1 MSARRGEPAQHVRV
15 AIIGAG
21 FGGLGTAIRL
31 KQTGVD
37 DFVVFD
43 KAPEVGGTWQINTYP
58 GAQCDIPSIIYSF
71 SFAPNPEWSRL
82 YPLQEE
88 LLGYLKKCVSDFG
101 IEAHLRLATEV
112 TDASW
117 DDPAHLWRIATT
129 SGSYTADVVVGAIG
143 PFSSPSIPDL
153 PGLADFEGTLFHSQ
167 GWDHDHDLTGERVG
181 VVGTGAS
188 AVQFIPRIQPDVDT
202 LTVFQRTP
210 TWILPHPDRPV
221 AAPVR
226 AALKRVPGAHTAL
239 RRSLEAFQET
249 LVPGFVF
256 DPRLQKPLELLGR
269 RHLRKQVTDPALR
282 AALTPSYGLGC
293 KRPTFSNAYYP
304 ALAAENVDVV
314 TAGIE
319 RVTSRGVLTSD
330 GVEHELDTLILATG
344 FRMTDHPG
352 FHVLRGRGGR
362 TLGEVWEGGEMEAYL
377 GTVVHG
383 FPNLFLI
390 LGPNAGV
397 YTSAVITIEAQVN
410 YIVDALQEM
419 ERADLAVLEVRPEVQ
434 DEFNAWVEHGLR
446 RSVWLTGGCSSYYL
460 SPSGRNFTHYPGFSA
475 GFHARTRSV
484 ALADF
489 DTRAASPDP
498 ILQEA
503 VR

>member
-1 MSARRGEPAQHVRV
+1 MARQAPQSEQHVRI

-31 KQTGVD
+31 KQAGID
-37 DFVVFD
+37 DFVVLE
-43 KAPEVGGTWQINTYP
+43 KAEEVGGTWQVNTYP

-71 SFAPNPEWSRL
+71 SFAPNPDWSRL

-88 LLGYLKKCVSDFG
+88 LLAYLNTCVDDF
-101 IEAHLRLATEV
+101 AVAPHLRLSTEV

-117 DDPAHLWRIATT
+117 DDDAQLWRITT
-129 SGSYTADVVVGAIG
+129 TGGRFAAQVLVGAIG
-143 PFSSPSIPDL
+143 PFSCPSVPDL
-153 PGLADFEGTLFHSQ
+153 PGLADFTGTIFHSQ
-167 GWDHDHDLTGERVG
+167 GWNHDHDLAGERVG

-188 AVQFIPRIQPDVDT
+188 AVQFIPRIQPEVDT

-226 AALKRVPGAHTAL
+226 AAFRRIPGSIAAV
-239 RRSLEAFQET
+239 RRSLEALQET

-269 RHLRKQVTDPALR
+269 RHLRRQVKDPELR
-282 AALTPSYGLGC
+282 AALTPSYALGC

-304 ALAAENVDVV
+304 ALSADNVEVV
-314 TAGIE
+314 TSGIE
-319 RVTSRGVLTSD
+319 RVTARGVITSD
-330 GVEHELDTLILATG
+330 GVEHDLDTLILATG
-344 FRMTDHPG
+344 FRMSDHPG
-352 FHVLRGRGGR
+352 FHVVHGRDGV
-362 TLGEVWEGGEMEAYL
+362 TLGELWEGGEMEAYL

-383 FPNLFLI
+383 FPNFFVI

-410 YIVDALQEM
+410 YIVDAVKTM
-419 ERADLAVLEVRPEVQ
+419 ERRSLSSLEVRADVQ
-434 DEFNAWVEHGLR
+434 DEFVAWVDRGLQ

-460 SPSGRNFTHYPGFSA
+460 SPSGRNFAHWPGFSA
-475 GFHARTRSV
+475 GFHARTRKIR
-484 ALADF
+484 LADF
-489 DTRAASPDP
+489 DARIPWQHPVFEEATR
-498 ILQEA
+498 
-503 VR
+503 